1 VILLWSSKFVN
12 LLIFTEMKVMKSK
25 TASGRVY
32 VPSRA
37 ARVASAKSNEQR
49 HAPTKSTPGPEA
61 FAPSSDSAP
70 GSSDVPEGDIDAYD

>member
-1 VILLWSSKFVN
+1 
-12 LLIFTEMKVMKSK
+12 MKSN

-49 HAPTKSTPGPEA
+49 HATAKSTHGPEA
-61 FAPSSDSAP
+61 LAPSSDSAP
-70 GSSDVPEGDIDAYD
+70 RTSDVPEEGVY